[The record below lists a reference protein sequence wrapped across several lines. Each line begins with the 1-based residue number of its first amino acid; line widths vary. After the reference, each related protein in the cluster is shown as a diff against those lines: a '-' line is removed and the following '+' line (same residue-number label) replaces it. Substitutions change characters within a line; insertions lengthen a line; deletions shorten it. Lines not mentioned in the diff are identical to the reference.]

1 MTCSY
6 HAALEPYI
14 HATLYVDIEVAL
26 GLRCRASG
34 REPPC
39 CRICHVAAKILT
51 LCRTGE
57 HPARI
62 KQAANKKAA
71 RSTTVPQGFSSVPP
85 PAHTSSGRSG
95 NGSGN
100 GNNNQGT
107 DENEPRLDLENSH
120 FIGSGSLLDML
131 DDASGD
137 EEEFDAEIEAF
148 KMKLEMSQPPPER
161 PKPKITLNPEAFK
174 TLRSLKQ

>member
-1 MTCSY
+1 M
-6 HAALEPYI
+6 
-14 HATLYVDIEVAL
+14 
-26 GLRCRASG
+26 
-34 REPPC
+34 
-39 CRICHVAAKILT
+39 T
-51 LCRTGE
+51 LCGTGD
-57 HPARI
+57 HPARV
-62 KQAANKKAA
+62 KQAADKKAA
-71 RSTTVPQGFSSVPP
+71 RSTTVPP
-85 PAHTSSGRSG
+85 PAKPSAGRS
-95 NGSGN
+95 
-100 GNNNQGT
+100 GNNNQGK
-107 DENEPRLDLENSH
+107 DEKEPKLDLENSH